1 MKTNIPDI
9 SVPIIKSNSI
19 EIKSLKDEF
28 HGKKIILFGIPG
40 AFTPT
45 CSEQHFPGYLKF
57 YNQILKKGIDD
68 IYCISVNDK
77 YVMQSWLM
85 SYADNHSIYGIADGN
100 AEITKYFDLIID
112 KTNNY
117 MGYRSL
123 RYAMI
128 IINNHVKSIKIENSG
143 ELKVSKAE
151 NILMEI

>member
-1 MKTNIPDI
+1 MNFFKFFLT
-9 SVPIIKSNSI
+9 
-19 EIKSLKDEF
+19 
-28 HGKKIILFGIPG
+28 LFFLFFI
-40 AFTPT
+40 T
-45 CSEQHFPGYLKF
+45 
-57 YNQILKKGIDD
+57 I
-68 IYCISVNDK
+68 
-77 YVMQSWLM
+77 